1 MVDML
6 ASRHLSILRRIPA
19 LSLMVALSYPALA
32 AQQPSTPEASALQ
45 QTSTPGASAAQQP
58 STPEASAAR
67 QIPPGIAVDSVRK
80 TVDLPG
86 YVTTGQNEGKT
97 LGEYEVKQTFEFGG
111 RVADWTGSRSMWS
124 SYVNV
129 DSGPRLL
136 EQTLDMHSADHTGFL
151 FDDLTLGNFGYG
163 GDPNN
168 ITRLQIQKGTL
179 YNFQGNFRRDK
190 NFFDYDLLANPLNP
204 PTSNPNRPV
213 LTSPHLFET
222 TRRMTDFSLNLFNQS
237 PVQLRLGYGHYVND
251 GTSYSSIHQG
261 TDALLF
267 QPTQNRSDNYQA
279 GVSFRLLPR
288 TSLNYDQFYTHY
300 KNDSS
305 WQLAGLP
312 FVLPNGT
319 PVDLGLPFDTVTGN
333 PCSTPVQANGAAN
346 PSCNGFL
353 SYTKFSPIRNSYPVE
368 QFSFQSAYFRKLD
381 MSGRASYSGSDSDR
395 PSYSETFDGL
405 ISKSGLRLSTETG
418 PAKARRVNATVDY
431 GLTIH
436 VTDKFRIVDDFR
448 FSDFRIPGTW
458 APAENDFFA
467 ANMLTPPNVYD
478 PATCPPPFTAAA
490 CPQHTS
496 KSGPDVIQAAVNNY
510 LGQDSK
516 INTFELE
523 YDLTKNVSAH
533 LGYRYQRRDITNRF
547 SYVTVNTFFPNL
559 NTRGGC
565 TQVVNNVCTQ
575 TTVLLNES
583 DSTEINGHSG
593 LFGITAR
600 PVSNLRVTFD
610 TEFYS
615 ADNTFT
621 RVVPRQFQD
630 YSVRLTYKPRNWIDF
645 GSAIVIHEGRN
656 NVSDV
661 GHLDHNR
668 SYGFNASVNPS
679 EKWSLDLHYDYND
692 VFSRTNICYVSTPS
706 PPVAIS
712 CGGSF
717 VQGLSFYTEN
727 AHSSG
732 GGLLFHP
739 LPRLTTGVG
748 YTITSSAGS
757 TLILNPNAPAGPLS
771 YNYHLPQ
778 ATIAFELTKHFV
790 YKTGWNFYDYNE
802 KSDPGPTLP
811 RSFRGNVF
819 TLSMRYTM

>member
-1 MVDML
+1 M
-6 ASRHLSILRRIPA
+6 ASLSTKLRSSILSKVAA
-19 LSLMVALSYPALA
+19 LNLAFVLACSAYGA
-32 AQQPSTPEASALQ
+32 AQETPSSDTPAEKQ
-45 QTSTPGASAAQQP
+45 IEPGVV
-58 STPEASAAR
+58 
-67 QIPPGIAVDSVRK
+67 VDSVRK
-80 TVDLPG
+80 TVDIPG

-97 LGEYEVKQTFEFGG
+97 LGDYEVRQTVELGG
-111 RVADWTGSRSMWS
+111 RVADWSGSRSIWS

-129 DSGPRLL
+129 DSGPRVL
-136 EQTLDMHSADHTGFL
+136 EQTLDLHSAARTGFL

-168 ITRLQIQKGTL
+168 VTRLQIQKGTL

-204 PTSNPNRPV
+204 SSSNPNRPV

-222 TRRMTDFSLNLFNQS
+222 TRRMMDFNLNLFSQS

-251 GTSYSSIHQG
+251 GSAYSSVHQG
-261 TDALLF
+261 TEGLLL
-267 QPTQNRSDNYQA
+267 QPTQNRSDNYQV
-279 GVSFRLLPR
+279 GVSFRILPR
-288 TSLNYDQFYTHY
+288 TSLNYDQFFNNY

-305 WQLAGLP
+305 WQLSGLP
-312 FVLPNGT
+312 FVLANGT
-319 PVDLGLPFDTVTGN
+319 PVNLGIPFDTNTGN
-333 PCSTPVQANGAAN
+333 PCSAPVQANGTAN

-353 SYTKFSPIRNSYPVE
+353 SYTKFSPVRNSYPVE

-381 MSGRASYSGSDSDR
+381 MSGRVSYSGSDSDR
-395 PSYSETFDGL
+395 PDYSERFNGL
-405 ISKSGLRLSTETG
+405 ISRSGVRSFTQIG
-418 PAKARRVNATVDY
+418 PAESRRVNTTVDY

-436 VTDKFRIVDDFR
+436 LTDKFRIVDDFR
-448 FSDFRIPGTW
+448 FSDFHIPGTW
-458 APAENDFFA
+458 APVENDFFA
-467 ANMLTPPNVYD
+467 ANMLLTPNVYN

-496 KSGPDVIQAAVNNY
+496 KSGPDVIQGAVNNY

-523 YDLTKNVSAH
+523 YDFSKHISAH
-533 LGYRYQRRDITNRF
+533 LGYRYLRRDITNRL
-547 SYVTVNTFFPNL
+547 SYVTVNQFLPPL

-565 TQVVNNVCTQ
+565 TQVSNNICTL
-575 TTVLLNES
+575 TTVVLDES
-583 DSTEINGHSG
+583 DFTEINGHSG
-593 LFGITAR
+593 LFGISAHPMNT
-600 PVSNLRVTFD
+600 LRVNFE

-621 RVVPRQFQD
+621 RVVPRQFQN
-630 YSVRLTYKPRNWIDF
+630 YSVRLTYKPKQWIDF

-656 NVSDV
+656 NVPGV

-668 SYGFNASVNPS
+668 SYGFSTSVNPN

-706 PPVAIS
+706 PPLAIS

-717 VQGLSFYTEN
+717 ISGLSFYTEN
-727 AHSSG
+727 AHSGG
-732 GGLLFHP
+732 GGLLFRP
-739 LPRLTTGVG
+739 LPRVSAGIG
-748 YTITSSAGS
+748 YTITSSTGN
-757 TLILNPNAPAGPLS
+757 TLILNPNSPLGPLS

-778 ATIAFELTKHFV
+778 ATLAIDLTNHFT
-790 YKTGWNFYDYNE
+790 YKTGWNYYGYNE

-811 RSFRGNVF
+811 RSMRGNVF